1 MDRWLRLLGTAG
13 FQLVLRKEE
22 LEGGRGAVRAAEPPV
37 LPSSWAST
45 APREGGDESWGLRGW
60 GRALSSAPA
69 RGNHEPLPQAR
80 GEDPVSR
87 GVLSWLPTQRLS
99 ARVPELLC

>member
-1 MDRWLRLLGTAG
+1 M
-13 FQLVLRKEE
+13 K
-22 LEGGRGAVRAAEPPV
+22 
-37 LPSSWAST
+37 S
-45 APREGGDESWGLRGW
+45 RGW

>member
-1 MDRWLRLLGTAG
+1 MDRWLGLLGTAG

-37 LPSSWAST
+37 LP
-45 APREGGDESWGLRGW
+45 APREGGDEIWGLRGW

-87 GVLSWLPTQRLS
+87 GVLSWLHTQHLS
-99 ARVPELLC
+99 AQVPELLC